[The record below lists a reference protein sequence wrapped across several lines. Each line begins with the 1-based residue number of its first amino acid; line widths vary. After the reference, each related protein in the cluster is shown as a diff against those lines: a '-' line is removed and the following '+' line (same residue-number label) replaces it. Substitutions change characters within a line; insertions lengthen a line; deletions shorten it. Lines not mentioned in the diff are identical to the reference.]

1 MLIFVY
7 NQQLKEIIM
16 TITSKDLGGGDA
28 LTGVARREHEDRV
41 REAEKSQINQ
51 KILEDAIAHIE
62 KEKEK
67 ALAAQD
73 LKKKKEAKKKKSK
86 VDI

>member
-1 MLIFVY
+1 
-7 NQQLKEIIM
+7 M
-16 TITSKDLGGGDA
+16 TITSKDLGGGNA

-62 KEKEK
+62 EEKEK
-67 ALAAQD
+67 ALAA
-73 LKKKKEAKKKKSK
+73 
-86 VDI
+86 

>member
-1 MLIFVY
+1 MLILGY
-7 NQQLKEIIM
+7 TNILKEIIM

-28 LTGVARREHEDRV
+28 LTGVARKEYEDRV
-41 REAEKSQINQ
+41 KEHEKAQLNQ

-62 KEKEK
+62 AEKEK
-67 ALAAQD
+67 ALVAAQD

-86 VDI
+86 

>member
-1 MLIFVY
+1 MLIFIY

-16 TITSKDLGGGDA
+16 TITSKDLGGGNA
-28 LTGVARREHEDRV
+28 LTGVAR
-41 REAEKSQINQ
+41 AERAKAELNQ

-62 KEKEK
+62 AEKEK

-86 VDI
+86 

>member
-1 MLIFVY
+1 MLILLY
-7 NQQLKEIIM
+7 INILKEIIM

-28 LTGVARREHEDRV
+28 LTGVARKEHEDRV
-41 REAEKSQINQ
+41 KEQKKAQLNQ

-62 KEKEK
+62 KEKNK

-86 VDI
+86 

>member
-1 MLIFVY
+1 MLILLY
-7 NQQLKEIIM
+7 INILKEIIM

-28 LTGVARREHEDRV
+28 LTGVARKEHEDRV
-41 REAEKSQINQ
+41 KEQKKAQLNQ

-62 KEKEK
+62 EEKEK

-73 LKKKKEAKKKKSK
+73 LKKKKVAKKKKSK
-86 VDI
+86 

>member
-1 MLIFVY
+1 MLILGY
-7 NQQLKEIIM
+7 TNILKEIIM

-28 LTGVARREHEDRV
+28 LTGVAR
-41 REAEKSQINQ
+41 AERAKSELNQ

-62 KEKEK
+62 AEKEK
-67 ALAAQD
+67 ALVAAQD

-86 VDI
+86 

>member
-1 MLIFVY
+1 
-7 NQQLKEIIM
+7 M

-28 LTGVARREHEDRV
+28 LTGVARKEHEDRV
-41 REAEKSQINQ
+41 KEQKKAQLNQ

-62 KEKEK
+62 KEKNK

-86 VDI
+86 

>member
-1 MLIFVY
+1 MLILGY
-7 NQQLKEIIM
+7 TNILKEIIM

-28 LTGVARREHEDRV
+28 LTGVAR
-41 REAEKSQINQ
+41 AERAKAELNQ

-62 KEKEK
+62 AEKEK

-86 VDI
+86 

>member
-16 TITSKDLGGGDA
+16 TITSKDLGGGNA

-41 REAEKSQINQ
+41 REDEKSQINQ

-62 KEKEK
+62 AEKEK
-67 ALAAQD
+67 ALVAAQD
-73 LKKKKEAKKKKSK
+73 LKKKKEAKKKKYK
-86 VDI
+86 

>member
-1 MLIFVY
+1 MLILGY
-7 NQQLKEIIM
+7 TNILKEIIM

-67 ALAAQD
+67 ALAAKD

-86 VDI
+86 

>member
-16 TITSKDLGGGDA
+16 TITSKDLGGGNA
-28 LTGVARREHEDRV
+28 LTGVARREHE
-41 REAEKSQINQ
+41 EAEKSQINL

-62 KEKEK
+62 EEKEK

-86 VDI
+86 